1 MTDTNALEPVKRMSR
16 DVGLAAIHL
25 SDQEARYLVD
35 YYYICQ
41 EDRKRANNQERALGE
56 TGEPN
61 AVVMWLGDQAE
72 TLEAQVKRAL
82 DKYTDAHPVGKWLKS
97 IHGIGPVI
105 AAGLLAHIDITKA
118 PTAGHIWRYAGL
130 DPTQKWEKGQRRPW
144 NATLKTLCWKVG
156 QSFMKFSND
165 ENCFYGRIYR
175 ERKAYEIARNETGTN
190 TIPAANWARGMER
203 YAAGNLPLPDHMTT
217 SSVERALGR
226 RGKTTESYA
235 WLAGCYDPAK
245 VRELRQADNLT
256 QGTLAK
262 IKGEPG
268 SGTRM
273 LPPAQI
279 DARARRY
286 AVKLFLS
293 HLQEVWFE
301 QHFGTRPPF
310 PYPIAI
316 LGDAHYI
323 PPSAGASHPPSSQA

>member
-1 MTDTNALEPVKRMSR
+1 MTTNTIEPVQRMSR
-16 DVGLAAIHL
+16 DTALAALNL
-25 SDQEARYLVD
+25 SATEARYLVD

-41 EDRKRANNQERALGE
+41 EDRKRANNQERALDE

-61 AVVMWLGDQAE
+61 LVVGWLGDQAE

-82 DKYTDAHPVGKWLKS
+82 DKYTDGHPVGQWLKS
-97 IHGIGPVI
+97 ITGIGPVI

-156 QSFMKFSND
+156 QSFMKFSNNED
-165 ENCFYGRIYR
+165 CYYGQTYR
-175 ERKAYEIARNETGTN
+175 ERKKYEQQRNDSG
-190 TIPAANWARGMER
+190 ANGAVSK
-203 YAAGNLPLPDHMTT
+203 DHPELAP
-217 SSVERALGR
+217 VDKALQHI
-226 RGKTTESYA
+226 GKTTEAYG
-235 WLAGCYDPAK
+235 WLVGRYHPDD
-245 VRELRQADNLT
+245 VRPLREI
-256 QGTLAK
+256 GTVMPGDLAK
-262 IKGEPG
+262 IKRADGAG
-268 SGTRM
+268 VRM

-293 HLQEVWFE
+293 HLHEVWYTE
-301 QHFGTRPPF
+301 HFKQPPPL

-316 LGDAHYI
+316 LGHAHII
-323 PPSAGASHPPSSQA
+323 PPTVGASKGGATGA